1 MLIRD
6 KKHFF
11 MGMTMSVVFFV
22 VLGMMFVPMF
32 DGHNAMEA
40 SDNLFNAISK
50 ASTDHFPAV
59 SASVDKLEN
68 ADAQQTLAI
77 PPAVGE
83 NLAIML
89 QTINE
94 NGSYADGNL
103 EVSGNLKN
111 ILNEIVADSKIM
123 FANDG
128 AAIEAK
134 YGIGPRKAMYAWWV
148 YLNTSNKA
156 LLLSKRFDAAKIVDE
171 VKTKAVEVGYNYYGV
186 EPTPV
191 TQRLGIMTF
200 ALVFYVIYTLWWG
213 FSIFF
218 LCEGIG
224 LVMKKTAKQES

>member
-6 KKHFF
+6 RKHFLL
-11 MGMTMSVVFFV
+11 GLLMSVVFFV
-22 VLGMMFVPMF
+22 ILGLMFVPMF

-50 ASTDHFPAV
+50 ASTNHFPAV
-59 SASVDKLEN
+59 SASVEKIETT
-68 ADAQQTLAI
+68 DAQQTLAI
-77 PPAVGE
+77 PPAAGE
-83 NLAIML
+83 NIALML
-89 QTINE
+89 QKIGE
-94 NGSYADGNL
+94 NGSYAEGNL

-111 ILNEIVADSKIM
+111 ILNEIITDSKTM

-134 YGIGPRKAMYAWWV
+134 YGIAPREALYAWWV

-156 LLLSKRFDAAKIVDE
+156 LMLSKRFDAAKIVDE

-200 ALVFYVIYTLWWG
+200 ALVFYVVYTLWWG